1 VDSTE
6 RFQPS
11 LTLRAEVADADD
23 EIARLQERETELEQ
37 ALAADRITNKEDFFA
52 RLDVISREGRTRAN
66 VLLKRLEIVVTAFKG
81 PDGSI
86 TYQVHQK
93 GEPIFTMVDGK
104 ELITI
109 PLNDDQRQKFKE
121 QDADGS
127 ELARGMEWLNS
138 KIGPMGKQT
147 KEPEAA

>member
-1 VDSTE
+1 V
-6 RFQPS
+6 
-11 LTLRAEVADADD
+11 AEADD
-23 EIARLQERETELEQ
+23 EIARLQERETEPEH

-52 RLDVISREGRTRAN
+52 RLGLISREGGTRAN
-66 VLLKRLEIVVTAFKG
+66 VLLNRPEIVVTAFKG

-104 ELITI
+104 ELITA
-109 PLNDDQRQKFKE
+109 PLNDDQRLKLKE

-127 ELARGMEWLNS
+127 DQARGMEWLNS
-138 KIGPMGKQT
+138 KTGPMGKQT
-147 KEPEAA
+147 TEPETA